1 LEAYMANKIAEFIK
15 PYRVTKGGEFRLK
28 DINPHDT
35 GGIESE
41 LKQEARDLLQQAIGQ
56 LSELQEKLYAQ
67 DHWAVLLVFQAM
79 DAAGKDSTIKHV
91 LSGVNPQGCEVYSF
105 KTPSDEDLDHDFLWR
120 ASRRVPERGRIG
132 IFNRSYY
139 EEVLVVRAHPDLLLR
154 QRIPRQLITKD
165 IWHER
170 FEDINNF
177 ERYLARNGV
186 VVRKFFL
193 HVSKEEQKRRFLSR
207 LDEPEKNWKFSL
219 ADARER
225 QYWNDYMEAY
235 EDMIRHT
242 SSRQAPWFVVPAD
255 NKWFTRLV
263 VSAAVIDALQR
274 LDLAFPKIDA
284 RRREE
289 LAAARAALT
298 GEKRR
303 KR

>member
-1 LEAYMANKIAEFIK
+1 MPNEIAEFIK
-15 PYRVTKGGEFRLK
+15 PYRITKGGKFRLK
-28 DINPHDT
+28 DIDPRAT

-41 LKQEARDLLQQAIGQ
+41 FKQEAKDLLQQGIER
-56 LSELQEKLYAQ
+56 LSELQQKLYAQ
-67 DHWAVLLVFQAM
+67 NHWAVLLIFQAL
-79 DAAGKDSTIKHV
+79 DAAGKDGTIKHV
-91 LSGVNPQGCEVYSF
+91 MSGVNPQGCEVYSF
-105 KTPSDEDLDHDFLWR
+105 KAPSAEELDHDFLWR
-120 ASRRVPERGRIG
+120 SSRRVPGRGRIG

-139 EEVLVVRAHPDLLLR
+139 EEVLVVRAHPDLLLG
-154 QRIPRQLITKD
+154 QRIPRELVTKD
-165 IWHER
+165 IWQER

-177 ERYLARNGV
+177 ERYLTRNGV

-193 HVSKEEQKRRFLSR
+193 HVSKEEQRRRFLSR

-225 QYWNDYMEAY
+225 QYWDNYMEAY

-242 SSRQAPWFVVPAD
+242 SSKHAPWFVVPAD

-284 RRREE
+284 RRRAE
-289 LAAARAALT
+289 LRAARAALT
-298 GEKRR
+298 GEKPR

>member
-1 LEAYMANKIAEFIK
+1 MANKIAEFIK

-105 KTPSDEDLDHDFLWR
+105 KSPSDEELDHDFLWR

-298 GEKRR
+298 GETRR
-303 KR
+303 KP